1 MANNT
6 KYSKDV
12 VNKVKEL
19 IQKDN
24 TPIKDICKVLGI
36 VESTFYEWTNKN
48 SHRHKKELTEGIEQ
62 AREAFWNR
70 TVDEIENAL
79 KKRALGYDY
88 EEVAKKQRTNPQ
100 GDQWVE
106 VKKTTRHVPA
116 DPKSAEMMLRR
127 AGRYYA
133 SVVPDDSKAIDGNT
147 IDIVL
152 ETHRRVIEELN
163 GDK

>member
-1 MANNT
+1 MANKS
-6 KYSKDV
+6 KYSKELV
-12 VNKVKEL
+12 LKIKEL
-19 IQKDN
+19 IEKDN
-24 TPIKDICKVLGI
+24 SSTKDICDAMGI
-36 VESTFYEWTNKN
+36 STTSFYEWQDERSKQYKQGF
-48 SHRHKKELTEGIEQ
+48 SDVIKK
-62 AREAFWNR
+62 ARDVFWNT

-79 KKRALGYDY
+79 KKRAIGYDY

-163 GDK
+163 ADK